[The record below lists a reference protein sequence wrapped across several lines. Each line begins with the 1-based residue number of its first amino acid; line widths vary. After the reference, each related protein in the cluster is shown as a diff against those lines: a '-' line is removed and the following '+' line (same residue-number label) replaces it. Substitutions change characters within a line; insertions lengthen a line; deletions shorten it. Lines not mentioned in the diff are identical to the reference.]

1 MGRRIAEERGK
12 EQTMNKT
19 ADMTADM
26 TTDVTTDVTTEVTA
40 DKPVDATEAP
50 SVSAK
55 VAPMMER
62 VLAHLTDLSSPTAV
76 FGAPIERGEMTLIP
90 VSKYSVSL
98 GVGGGGGTGPK
109 QIDAPALGGEGVG
122 GGGAKGRPIATII
135 VTPQRVEIQPII
147 DVTRVALAGMAT
159 AVAMTLFIT
168 ATIRRA

>member
-1 MGRRIAEERGK
+1 MVPAMGRRIAEERGK

-19 ADMTADM
+19 MKKTADMTADM
-26 TTDVTTDVTTEVTA
+26 TTDVTA

>member
-1 MGRRIAEERGK
+1 
-12 EQTMNKT
+12 MNKT
-19 ADMTADM
+19 MKKTADM
-26 TTDVTTDVTTEVTA
+26 TTDVTADMTTDVTA
-40 DKPVDATEAP
+40 DKPVDATAAP
-50 SVSAK
+50 TVSAK

-62 VLAHLTDLSSPTAV
+62 VLAHLTELSSPTAV

-109 QIDAPALGGEGVG
+109 QVDAPALGGEASVAAVARRGVRLRR
-122 GGGAKGRPIATII
+122 AII
-135 VTPQRVEIQPII
+135 VTPQGVEIQPII

-168 ATIRRA
+168 AALRRAQSR